1 MAYVSVKD
9 LSVTYRSRSGTVQA
23 LSSLSLE
30 VEQGEVCAVVGP
42 SGCGK
47 STLLNVLAG
56 ITSAYQGQVLIDG
69 TRPGAARHNTGL
81 IPQSYGLLP
90 WKKVEDNV
98 MLAVRLRGGSAD
110 SRRMQEVM
118 DMLGIG
124 HLGKRYPG
132 ELSGGQKQRV
142 ALARVLLQQPALL
155 LMDEPFSALDTI
167 MARRSRTL
175 VADVLRRGITT
186 IVITHNMDEAVFL
199 ADKVAV
205 MSPSPGTLLS
215 VSANPWKG
223 FDGSDAARDGFVSS
237 LYAMIREGIQ

>member
-9 LSVTYRSRSGTVQA
+9 LSVTYSSRSGMVQA

-56 ITSAYQGQVLIDG
+56 VTAGYHGQVLIDG

-90 WKKVEDNV
+90 WKRVEDNV
-98 MLAVRLRGGSAD
+98 MLAVRMRGIGTAPG
-110 SRRMQEVM
+110 RMHEVM

-142 ALARVLLQQPALL
+142 ALARVLLQQPSLL

-167 MARRSRTL
+167 MARRSRNL

-186 IVITHNMDEAVFL
+186 VLITHNMDEAVFL

-215 VSANPWKG
+215 VVSNPWKG
-223 FDGSDAARDGFVSS
+223 FDGCDVARDEFAGS
-237 LYAMIREGIQ
+237 LYAMIREDRP